1 MAIQSGFGKVSVFED
16 FMGYAATASVADAT
30 GGTRFNDLTFV
41 AVSGAVDVIGTVDET
56 CGVMSFSGAGGA
68 GDGMAIFTSP
78 FQPSAMGP
86 ITMEARFK
94 GGSATDLRI
103 FVGWQETVSL
113 TETVNPF
120 TLSNTTLTSNDGGN
134 VFGFYADS
142 GATTD
147 DFRLHA
153 SLDGTELTTAGVSVG
168 LGSPSSTSTTL
179 GALGIRAGVT
189 LTADSWYVAR
199 VVINPDGTGEG
210 YFGHTTM
217 AGALSPRLV
226 GRLTT
231 SGTLDQTAL
240 YYPVLLLLCEST
252 GDPLMECDY
261 FGAVG
266 HRDWA
271 A

>member
-1 MAIQSGFGKVSVFED
+1 MAIQSGFGRVSVFED
-16 FMGYAATASVADAT
+16 FMGYNATATISDAT
-30 GGTRFNDLTFV
+30 AGTRWNDLTFA
-41 AVSGAVDVIGTVDET
+41 AVSGDAVVIGTLDET
-56 CGVMSFSGAGGA
+56 CGVASFSGAAGA
-68 GDGMAIFTSP
+68 GDGMAIYSSP

-94 GGSATDLRI
+94 GGSATDMRI
-103 FVGWQETVSL
+103 FVGWQETVAL
-113 TETVNPF
+113 DEPVNPF
-120 TLSNTTLTSNDGGN
+120 TLSSTTLTSNDGGN
-134 VFGFYADS
+134 VFGFYADTQ
-142 GATTD
+142 ATTD

-153 SLDGTELTTAGVSVG
+153 SLDGVELTTAGVYVG
-168 LGSPSSTSTTL
+168 AGSPSSTSTTL

-189 LTADSWYVAR
+189 FTADSWYVAR

-217 AGALSPRLV
+217 AGALGPRLI
-226 GRLTT
+226 GRLTNA
-231 SGTLDQTAL
+231 GTLDQTAL
-240 YYPVLLLLCEST
+240 YYPIILLLAQST
-252 GDPLMECDY
+252 GDPLLELDY